1 MDRRSFIKKSAGLTA
16 GAAAASTLAAPAI
29 AQSMPKV
36 SWRLASSFP
45 KSLDTI
51 YGGALTVAKFCKE
64 STDGNFEVQAFAAG
78 EIVPALE
85 NAKAAAAGT
94 IEVAI
99 RRPTISGASTRLTPS
114 APAFPFGLNARQH
127 NAWYYYGGGNDLMNE
142 FYATQGLYGISR
154 GNTGAQMG
162 GWFRKEIKTVADLSG
177 LKMRIGGFAGKIIS
191 KLGVVPQSIPG
202 GEIYQALEK
211 GTIDATEWV
220 GPYDDE
226 KLGFNKVAP
235 NYYYPGW
242 WEGGSVLH
250 CLVNKAKWDEL
261 PAAYKS
267 VFDAACR
274 AANADMLA
282 SYDAKNPAALRRLAA
297 GGAKLAPFSHGNH
310 GRLLP
315 GGRWRSMPNL
325 SASNAGFKKIYDQQ
339 LAFKKD
345 AYLWAQFSEYR
356 LRHLHDDAAARQQA
370 VADCGSLCKHE
381 TPGEPC
387 SGGFALRSNATDMG
401 IQLPI
406 FGGSERLICGGGAI
420 CGAPASPPPIGGGA
434 ICGAPASLPPI
445 GGRPKLPPPGGR
457 PSPPPGACNSIP

>member
-1 MDRRSFIKKSAGLTA
+1 LNSLLHRVNFAPPFSRGAFNELPNIYREEYSMDRRSFIKKSAGLTA
-16 GAAAASTLAAPAI
+16 GAAAASALAAPAI
-29 AQSMPKV
+29 AQSNPKV

-64 STDGNFEVQAFAAG
+64 SSDGNFDIQPFAAG

-85 NAKAAAAGT
+85 NAKAASAGT
-94 IEVAI
+94 IEVAHTASYYFWGI
-99 RRPTISGASTRLTPS
+99 DPTY
-114 APAFPFGLNARQH
+114 AFGTGIPFGLNARQQ

-142 FYATQGLYGISR
+142 FYGTQGLVGHIA

-162 GWFRKEIKTVADLSG
+162 GWFRKEIKAVADLSG

-191 KLGVVPQSIPG
+191 NLGVVPQSIPG

-250 CLVNKAKWDEL
+250 CLVNKAKWEEL

-267 VFDAACR
+267 IFDAACR

-282 SYDAKNPAALRRLAA
+282 SYDAKNPQALRRLAA
-297 GGAKLAPFSHGNH
+297 AGAKLAPFSAEIMDASYQAA
-310 GRLLP
+310 LKVYAD
-315 GGRWRSMPNL
+315 L
-325 SASNAGFKKIYDQQ
+325 SASNAAFKKVYDQQ

-345 AYLWAQFSEYR
+345 AYLWAQFPDYQYDTFMMTLQR
-356 LRHLHDDAAARQQA
+356 A
-370 VADCGSLCKHE
+370 
-381 TPGEPC
+381 
-387 SGGFALRSNATDMG
+387 N
-401 IQLPI
+401 
-406 FGGSERLICGGGAI
+406 
-420 CGAPASPPPIGGGA
+420 
-434 ICGAPASLPPI
+434 
-445 GGRPKLPPPGGR
+445 KL
-457 PSPPPGACNSIP
+457 